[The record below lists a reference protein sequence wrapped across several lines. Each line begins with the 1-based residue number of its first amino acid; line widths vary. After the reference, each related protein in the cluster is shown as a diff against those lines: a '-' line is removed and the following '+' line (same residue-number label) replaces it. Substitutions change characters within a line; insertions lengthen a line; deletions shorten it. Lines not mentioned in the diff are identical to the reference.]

1 MKIRNALNVKT
12 PKPPSQKN
20 GGSSLGIRN
29 VKWLS
34 FPYILWMVGF
44 IIIPLI
50 VILYYGLTTD
60 DKSFTL
66 DNIGAILHPINL
78 KALRIALEQSLISTL
93 ICLLL
98 AYPLAMI
105 LSKSKM
111 KSNSFIVMI
120 IILPMWMNF
129 LLRTIAWQNLL
140 ERTGIINI
148 VLKFFGLPVLN
159 IINTPKAIIL
169 GMVYN
174 FLPFMVL
181 PIYNVLIKIDKDII
195 NAARD
200 LGANSVQTFLKI
212 ILPLSLPSV
221 VSGITMVFVPSLTT
235 FVISNILGGSKIV
248 LIGNVIEQQ
257 FRIGNWHI
265 GSGLSLVLMIFILI
279 SMAVLS
285 KYDKESE
292 GSGLW

>member
-1 MKIRNALNVKT
+1 MKIRNILKNRTPRSPLNKNT
-12 PKPPSQKN
+12 TGPNLPKA
-20 GGSSLGIRN
+20 R
-29 VKWLS
+29 WLS
-34 FPYILWMVGF
+34 FPYMIWMTGF

-50 VILYYGLTTD
+50 VIIYYGLTNQD
-60 DKSFTL
+60 NNFTL
-66 DNIGAILHPINL
+66 DNVALILDPMNL
-78 KALRIALEQSLISTL
+78 KALGQAFELSLVSTV

-111 KSNSFIVMI
+111 NSTNFIVMI

-129 LLRTIAWQNLL
+129 LLRTIAWQNIL
-140 ERTGIINI
+140 EKTGIINT
-148 VLKFFGLPVLN
+148 VLKFFKLPAVN
-159 IINTPKAIIL
+159 IINTPAAIIL

-181 PIYNVLIKIDKDII
+181 PIYNVMIKIDQDVI

-200 LGANSVQTFLKI
+200 LGANGVQTFLKI
-212 ILPLSLPSV
+212 ILPLSIPGV
-221 VSGITMVFVPSLTT
+221 ISGITMVFVPSLTT
-235 FVISNILGGSKIV
+235 FVISAILGGNKIV

-257 FRIGNWHI
+257 FRVGNWHA

-279 SMAVLS
+279 SMAILS
-285 KYDKESE
+285 KYDKE
-292 GSGLW
+292 GSSLW